1 VPSRS
6 FHESAF
12 ADAVIAIVWGAL
24 NDPQSWESVP
34 GVDRILES
42 MVDHDGQLQGF
53 SFESVAAG
61 KKYLGRAIPAG
72 REIEKMMAWDI
83 ETSEIRGRIV
93 VGLHE
98 ADPGTR
104 VDVSL
109 RMESVGVLSSVFFP
123 VIAAAI
129 GDGFP
134 KTVQDFARG
143 LSQD

>member
-1 VPSRS
+1 MPSKT
-6 FHESAF
+6 FHQSAI
-12 ADAVIAIVWGAL
+12 ADALIDRVWEAL
-24 NDPQSWESVP
+24 NDPKSWESVP

-42 MVDHDGQLQGF
+42 LVDHEGQLQGF
-53 SFESVAAG
+53 SFESIAAG

-72 REIEKMMAWDI
+72 REHEKMMAWDI
-83 ETSEIRGRIV
+83 DTSEIRGRIIV
-93 VGLHE
+93 DLHG

-129 GDGFP
+129 GEGFP

-143 LSQD
+143 LSQP